1 MTEVEDGRASH
12 PHGGRMPGL
21 GAHVPISKS
30 DDLQP
35 IKALIRVAAF
45 PHVRARPV
53 SHQHSEIP
61 ESSESLLLSPFVLEQ

>member
-35 IKALIRVAAF
+35 IKVPALIRV
-45 PHVRARPV
+45 PP
-53 SHQHSEIP
+53 
-61 ESSESLLLSPFVLEQ
+61 PFLT